1 LFFFFCLLF
10 LQSLFHLPKVNGSA
24 KYYSKIFLRQSIEL
38 EEKYRKVR
46 YMKLRNATPN
56 RKITMCKTYRR
67 AGVVDV
73 GVLDDI
79 RNNLAAGDLH

>member
-1 LFFFFCLLF
+1 
-10 LQSLFHLPKVNGSA
+10 
-24 KYYSKIFLRQSIEL
+24 
-38 EEKYRKVR
+38 
-46 YMKLRNATPN
+46 MKLRNATPN